1 MPDEITPI
9 ETPVVDV
16 DVTEEPT
23 DKKGWIP
30 KHRFDEVN
38 NRYQEYNA
46 LGLTPG
52 DIQELIAEYR
62 NLSTKATEKPATPKA
77 EPTISDEERAR
88 IRKSLL
94 EVYPELE
101 NLPGLISDVKKTK
114 VTADTAELQ
123 QINLIN
129 DRATALVASMF
140 TESGFDPI
148 KQKKLFD
155 KIETAV
161 ANDIYTN
168 KDKRTRLYRGDT
180 SVVQNTYREYEA
192 DILAHV
198 VKPAK
203 PPTKDLAFLSG
214 KKGLSLPAS
223 PLDEKIKAGAS
234 LTRDEQR
241 AMHDEVFALMQ
252 SRE

>member
-9 ETPVVDV
+9 ETPEAEVAVQEDQ
-16 DVTEEPT
+16 T

-62 NLSTKATEKPATPKA
+62 NLSTRTPPVLKA
-77 EPTISDEERAR
+77 EPTMSDEDRTR
-88 IRKSLL
+88 IRKSLF
-94 EVYPELE
+94 EVIPEME
-101 NLPGLISDVKKTK
+101 GLPTLISDMKKTK
-114 VTADTAELQ
+114 ITADTTELQ

-129 DRATALVASMF
+129 DRATALVASLF

-161 ANDIYTN
+161 ANDIYTD

-192 DILAHV
+192 DILSHV
-198 VKPAK
+198 VKLAK

-214 KKGLSLPAS
+214 KKGLSLPVS
-223 PLDEKIKAGAS
+223 PLDEKIKAGIS

-241 AMHDEVFALMQ
+241 AMHDETFALMQ
-252 SRE
+252 TRE